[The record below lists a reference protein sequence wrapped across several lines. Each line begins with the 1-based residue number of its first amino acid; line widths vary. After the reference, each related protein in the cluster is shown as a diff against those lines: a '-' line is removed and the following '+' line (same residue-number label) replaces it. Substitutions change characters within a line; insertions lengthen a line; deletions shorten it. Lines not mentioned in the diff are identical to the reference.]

1 MRLASFCAPA
11 ILYIAFSTIQIIID
25 IFKNYY
31 HIAFIKL
38 FSTAIISVVLNMLCK
53 RGLGVLSWII
63 VFLPFIM
70 MTIISSL
77 LLFVFKMDPTNGN
90 GNFNYE

>member
-1 MRLASFCAPA
+1 MRLASYCAPA
-11 ILYIAFSTIQIIID
+11 ILYIAFSTIQIVID
-25 IFKNYY
+25 IFKMEY
-31 HIAFIKL
+31 HLAFIKL
-38 FSTAIISVVLNMLCK
+38 FVTGIIAVVLNMLCK

-77 LLFVFKMDPTNGN
+77 LLFVFKLKPTNGGFKN
-90 GNFNYE
+90 E